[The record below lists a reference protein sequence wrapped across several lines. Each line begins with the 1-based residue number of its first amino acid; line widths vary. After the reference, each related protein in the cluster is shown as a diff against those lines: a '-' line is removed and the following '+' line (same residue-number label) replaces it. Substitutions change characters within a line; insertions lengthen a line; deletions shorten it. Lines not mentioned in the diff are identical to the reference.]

1 MTFYPDRFAP
11 HLPPEDVRT
20 EKIGDQTITELGSGF
35 SVLKPIPVEIFEE
48 IPEIESRVRPE
59 GNIVASVRRSLGLLV
74 VGRGR
79 TAEEAV
85 QQLIVN
91 FRIQCSFLEKAP
103 LATPAAKATCQRL
116 GEYVKNT
123 GPAPYRCQSKDE
135 WCEHLRS
142 RRASSAAEARRRR
155 GSRYMGG

>member
-1 MTFYPDRFAP
+1 MTSYPDRFAP
-11 HLPPEDVRT
+11 HLPPEDVRV
-20 EKIGDQTITELGSGF
+20 EKIGDRTITELGSGF
-35 SVLKPIPVEIFEE
+35 SVLKPIPVEIIEE
-48 IPEIESRVRPE
+48 IPETEDGVRPE

-91 FRIQCSFLEKAP
+91 FRVQCSFLEKAP
-103 LATPAAKATCQRL
+103 LATPAAKAAYGRL
-116 GEYVKNT
+116 REYVKKN

-135 WCEHLRS
+135 WHEHLRS
-142 RRASSAAEARRRR
+142 RQASSAAESRRRR